1 MPFEK
6 GQSGNPN
13 GRPPGGLSLA
23 ARIRT
28 LGGEDGATYA
38 ETLHRIATNEDETTR
53 LRIDA
58 IKVLLD
64 RGYGRPP
71 EELHIETSNEML
83 RAGALRKILRSEGL
97 LNGTGQPQQS
107 GSPRLEAW
115 IRGDDLSRY
124 DHEHE

>member
-38 ETLHRIATNEDETTR
+38 ETLHSIATNENETTR
-53 LRIDA
+53 MRIDA

-64 RGYGRPP
+64 RGYGAPP
-71 EELHIETSNEML
+71 QELPVETSHEIIQ
-83 RAGALRKILRSEGL
+83 ASALREVLRSEGM
-97 LNGTGQPQQS
+97 LNRTGQPQQS
-107 GSPRLEAW
+107 GSPRIQAW
-115 IRGDDLSRY
+115 IDGDLDTY